1 MASTVYYGKS
11 NTAGDQQVKQVIIEE
26 LDSTVTS
33 ESDFL
38 TPGDTLVVFFKYG
51 NTHSQPRIKLYNGS
65 VDSEIA
71 ISDDNGYKIQVVNL
85 LDLNGIWA
93 DGESCRFIYD
103 TNNNVSIWELLD
115 SAVATEDTYG
125 KVKITDDLSGETIT
139 DPTMTATASAIK
151 ALLDSQGGE
160 YLQYQPAVTEDTLI
174 GTLTLRSKDGS
185 QLGNPALIY
194 IPEFIDTD
202 TFRIRTSELIN
213 DGPKKEQGENESE
226 ATIGYGHPYIT
237 RIIPGNLI
245 FRKSYDE
252 NMLQKGLFYTYLEEV
267 GEEQVEQ
274 EFLAYEITDNYN
286 NSTLRSRGNL
296 NLAVVDNNY
305 IDLQGITK
313 AEEEFTFNKK
323 FYALLDVIVTTEQ
336 DAEETPTYSGEDA
349 DLYLGLVRL
358 GWTDCIR

>member
-38 TPGDTLVVFFKYG
+38 TPGNTLVVFFKYG

-65 VDSEIA
+65 VDNEIA
-71 ISDDNGYKIQVVNL
+71 ISDDNGYKIQAVNL
-85 LDLNGIWA
+85 LDLNGIWT
-93 DGESCRFIYD
+93 DGESCRFIYEV
-103 TNNNVSIWELLD
+103 NNNVSVWNLLN

-125 KVKITDDLSGETIT
+125 KVKITDDLSGAALT
-139 DPTMTATASAIK
+139 DPAMTATAGAIM
-151 ALLDSQGGE
+151 ALLDTQDSG
-160 YLQYQPAVTEDTLI
+160 YLDYNPEETATVLV

-185 QLGNPALIY
+185 QLGDPVFIY

-213 DGPKKEQGENESE
+213 DGPKKEEGEEESE
-226 ATIGYGHPYIT
+226 ATIGYGHPYLT
-237 RIIPGNLI
+237 KLIPGRLI
-245 FRKSYDE
+245 FKNSFDE
-252 NMLQKGLFYTYLEEV
+252 EMPQKGLAYTYLEDEG
-267 GEEQVEQ
+267 GESIEH
-274 EFLAYEITDNYN
+274 EFLAYELVDDSN
-286 NSTLRSRGNL
+286 NSIIRSRGNL
-296 NLAVVDNNY
+296 SFIVNNNKY
-305 IDLQGITK
+305 IDLQGVTK
-313 AEEEFTFNKK
+313 AEEEVTFNKK
-323 FYALLDVIVTTEQ
+323 FYALLDVTV
-336 DAEETPTYSGEDA
+336 EESEYSGEDA